1 MRLIDA
7 DELKEW
13 ITGHCDIELDEA
25 TEGEI
30 LRVID
35 DQLTAFNMDNIVES
49 LYEIR
54 NELLHNTGYDSEII
68 NWCLDWFDMAI
79 DIVKGAVKDE

>member
-1 MRLIDA
+1 MKLIDA
-7 DELKEW
+7 DELKDW

-35 DQLTAFNMDNIVES
+35 DQFTAFDVDKVVEQLKECERYVYDAVSDEDNYVIDTEK
-49 LYEIR
+49 
-54 NELLHNTGYDSEII
+54 
-68 NWCLDWFDMAI
+68 AI
-79 DIVKGAVKDE
+79 EIVKGAVKDEPMS